1 MKNKS
6 IIAGGIAA
14 VVVVLIVVVIALT
27 NRSDQMSGD
36 PKTYDQSGS
45 VSGAADD
52 GTLVDKT
59 PLKESSGKV
68 AEKIRYCK
76 KALDK
81 TKGDAMKQKG
91 FKKLWKGVNEI
102 YVRAYAQAMTQTQMD
117 ELETK
122 LQKFVPD
129 VDKLYEQN
137 SKVIEKIKKK
147 EAKEEK
153 KKAKKKAAKAKKA
166 EKQKAKKQK
175 KAAKTKK

>member
-6 IIAGGIAA
+6 IIAGVIAA
-14 VVVVLIVVVIALT
+14 VVVVLIVVIALT
-27 NRSDQMSGD
+27 NRSDQMSGN
-36 PKTYDQSGS
+36 PKTYNQ
-45 VSGAADD
+45 SGAADD

-91 FKKLWKGVNEI
+91 FKKLWDGVNEI
-102 YVRAYAQAMTQTQMD
+102 HARAYAQAMTQTQMD

-175 KAAKTKK
+175 KEAKTKK